1 MNTVGRL
8 GLYGAGLAVVFAA
21 ALGAG
26 NAVGQVGP
34 TPGPTGQ
41 AADRAGTAAPHGT
54 DSPEGAGHGADAK
67 AKGDHATDQAQPTST
82 AAHKDDHGDDSAHSG
97 AADTPGGLQVSESG
111 YTFTRVDTDDPDDPD
126 DFRFTIV
133 GPDGKPV
140 TAYDVEHDKKLHL
153 IVASRD
159 LNSFQH
165 LHPKMA
171 DDGTW
176 RTELK
181 LKEAGPY
188 RAFADFKPTGAD
200 KLTLGLDL
208 QTPGDYRPR
217 ELPHAADEAEVGDY
231 TVSLDGRLKPGESSK
246 LTLRVSKD
254 GKPVTDLQPYLG
266 AYGHLVA
273 LRAGDLAYL
282 HVHPEDTG
290 RAGPEITFYAEV
302 PSDGAY
308 RLFLDFKHDGKV
320 RTAAF
325 TAETQPHGH

>member
-1 MNTVGRL
+1 MNTASRL

-26 NAVGQVGP
+26 NAVGPIGP
-34 TPGPTGQ
+34 EPGPAGL
-41 AADRAGTAAPHGT
+41 AADRTDRTQQTMSHGSGEQEPAAQSTGHDTKTDTAT
-54 DSPEGAGHGADAK
+54 DSAGEHEDG
-67 AKGDHATDQAQPTST
+67 
-82 AAHKDDHGDDSAHSG
+82 AHSG
-97 AADTPGGLQVSESG
+97 VSDTPGGLQVSQNG
-111 YTFTRVDTDDPDDPD
+111 YTFQQVTTDDDE
-126 DFRFTIV
+126 FRFRIV
-133 GPDGKPV
+133 GPDDKPV
-140 TAYDVEHDKKLHL
+140 TAFDVEHDKKLHL

-159 LNSFQH
+159 LTSFRH
-165 LHPKMA
+165 LHPEMSP
-171 DDGTW
+171 DGTW
-176 RTELK
+176 R
-181 LKEAGPY
+181 AGLPLEPGAY
-188 RAFADFKPTGAD
+188 RAFADFKPTGGD

-208 QTPGDYRPR
+208 LVPGDYQPKP
-217 ELPHAADEAEVGDY
+217 LPHADSEARTGDY
-231 TVSLDGRLKPGESSK
+231 TVKLAGTPEPGKASK
-246 LTLRVSKD
+246 LTLTVSKD
-254 GKPVTDLQPYLG
+254 GKPVTDLEPYLG

-290 RAGPEITFYAEV
+290 RSGPEVTFYAEV